1 MAESKNAVHP
11 WIASLRAQLDGLEA
25 ALVQGDAVAVEACSA
40 RVQSVLQQ
48 APRTAEFGQPGSALR
63 LDMVQAAHRLGQLRQ
78 TALRAGAQN
87 ERALRSLLPEKAKQP
102 TYGRL
107 NGSTR
112 SGPGQAFL
120 SA

>member
-1 MAESKNAVHP
+1 MAESKTAVHP
-11 WIASLRAQLDGLEA
+11 WIVNLRAQLDALET
-25 ALVQGDAVAVEACSA
+25 ALLQGDAVAVEASSA
-40 RVQSVLQQ
+40 QVQSVLQQ
-48 APRTAEFGQPGSALR
+48 APKTAEFGRPGSALR

-87 ERALRSLLPEKAKQP
+87 ERALRSLLPEKARQP

-107 NGSTR
+107 SGSTR